1 MEFATSQVL
10 PRPLYSRLA
19 VWPICYQRPL
29 LETETM
35 MSNDGLIDEI
45 ASRMNQEEILE
56 VLDLE
61 MDVLLEA
68 LRDHI
73 CDNRGKFNDYLE
85 IDE

>member
-1 MEFATSQVL
+1 
-10 PRPLYSRLA
+10 
-19 VWPICYQRPL
+19 
-29 LETETM
+29 

-73 CDNRGKFNDYLE
+73 CDNRGKFNEYLE